1 MAFSSKSTS
10 KNLYIRKFVYLVDS
24 LLYIIWFHIW
34 FQLLNYSFSL
44 IFLTTYEKEKLNKQ
58 IQHNILKF
66 IISITLAVLLTPIG
80 LLFLLLW
87 VIIIRIMFR
96 NKPYRLSVKSNLDK
110 DQIIFD
116 SNKKYQLISTNVCLL
131 PEFLARFNNLK
142 ETDKRLIEI
151 SKILTDSTLND
162 HDNQNEANDASF
174 VEIVDDF
181 SKHAENI
188 DFICF
193 QEIWTVRHCKKL
205 KDLIHHKYPYIVYD
219 CGINTIQSNCLIG
232 LDSGLMVCSK
242 YPILNIEFK
251 TFGQKMKACRFSS
264 KGLLIVKV
272 KKHDK

>member
-1 MAFSSKSTS
+1 MAFSSKSTP

-58 IQHNILKF
+58 IHHNILKF

-116 SNKKYQLISTNVCLL
+116 SNKI
-131 PEFLARFNNLK
+131 
-142 ETDKRLIEI
+142 
-151 SKILTDSTLND
+151 
-162 HDNQNEANDASF
+162 
-174 VEIVDDF
+174 
-181 SKHAENI
+181 I
-188 DFICF
+188 D
-193 QEIWTVRHCKKL
+193 L
-205 KDLIHHKYPYIVYD
+205 DLW
-219 CGINTIQSNCLIG
+219 
-232 LDSGLMVCSK
+232 
-242 YPILNIEFK
+242 
-251 TFGQKMKACRFSS
+251 
-264 KGLLIVKV
+264 
-272 KKHDK
+272 